1 MLVNVRVVLV
11 TVVVEVRD
19 VLVDVRV
26 VLVADVL
33 VVVQVP
39 SALHSVHILKAAVTA
54 PLEPTPDA
62 SIESS
67 SSTAA
72 AAETLQH
79 RLLHIEEEQS

>member
-1 MLVNVRVVLV
+1 M
-11 TVVVEVRD
+11 RD
-19 VLVDVRV
+19 VRVDVRV
-26 VLVADVL
+26 VRVAVVL

-39 SALHSVHILKAAVTA
+39 SALHLVQSLKSAV
-54 PLEPTPDA
+54 PTPEPKPDA
-62 SIESS
+62 IIESS